1 MFNVKLENFEG
12 PLDLLLYFIKRDK
25 IDIYDIPIAKI
36 TSEYIDVINAAKKLD
51 VSIAG
56 EFLFMASL
64 LLRLKTRM
72 LLPRHHDEEGLDIE
86 DPRISLVDQL
96 LQYKNFK
103 NIAHQLK
110 GIHQDN
116 KDLFYRPNDKI
127 PFQKRLNPADFL
139 KEVSL
144 FDISKIFQTAIDN
157 APNDNSFTIVKE
169 TISLQEQKQFI
180 VSNFKSKKI
189 ISLASLIKK
198 LESKL
203 EIIVTFLAVLDMIKE
218 SELICKQKN
227 TFEDIE
233 IKLNIIRA
241 ETRGIIN

>member
-157 APNDNSFTIVKE
+157 VPNDNSFTIVKE

-233 IKLNIIRA
+233 IKLNIITA
-241 ETRGIIN
+241 

>member
-25 IDIYDIPIAKI
+25 IDIYDIPISKI

-51 VSIAG
+51 ISVAG

-72 LLPRHHDEEGLDIE
+72 LLPRKKDEEGLDID

-103 NIAHQLK
+103 DIAYQLK
-110 GIHQDN
+110 DIHNEN

-127 PFQKRLNPADFL
+127 SFQNTSNPADFL
-139 KEVSL
+139 NEVSL
-144 FDISKIFQTAIDN
+144 FDISKIFQYAIDN
-157 APNDNSFTIVKE
+157 TPENSAITIQRD
-169 TISLQEQKQFI
+169 TISLEEQKQFI
-180 VSNFKSKKI
+180 VSNFKEKSV
-189 ISLASLIKK
+189 ISLTTLINK

-227 TFEDIE
+227 IFDDIE
-233 IKLNIIRA
+233 IKLNIVTA
-241 ETRGIIN
+241 

>member
-1 MFNVKLENFEG
+1 VFNVKLENFEG

-25 IDIYDIPIAKI
+25 IDIYDIPISKI

-51 VSIAG
+51 ISVAG

-72 LLPRHHDEEGLDIE
+72 LLPRKKDEEGLDID

-103 NIAHQLK
+103 DIAYQLK
-110 GIHQDN
+110 DIHNEN

-127 PFQKRLNPADFL
+127 SFQNTSNPADFL
-139 KEVSL
+139 NEVSL
-144 FDISKIFQTAIDN
+144 FDISKIFQYAIDN
-157 APNDNSFTIVKE
+157 TPENSAITIQRD
-169 TISLQEQKQFI
+169 TISLEEQKQFI
-180 VSNFKSKKI
+180 VSNFKEKSV
-189 ISLASLIKK
+189 ISLTTLINK

-227 TFEDIE
+227 IFDDIE
-233 IKLNIIRA
+233 IKLNIVTA
-241 ETRGIIN
+241 

>member
-25 IDIYDIPIAKI
+25 IDIYDIPISKI

-51 VSIAG
+51 VSVAG

-72 LLPRHHDEEGLDIE
+72 LLPRKKDEEGLDID

-103 NIAHQLK
+103 DIAYQLK
-110 GIHQDN
+110 DMHNEN

-127 PFQKRLNPADFL
+127 SFQNTSNPADFL
-139 KEVSL
+139 NEVSL
-144 FDISKIFQTAIDN
+144 FDISKIFQYAIDN
-157 APNDNSFTIVKE
+157 TPENSAITIQRD
-169 TISLQEQKQFI
+169 TISLEEQKQFI
-180 VSNFKSKKI
+180 VSNFKEKSV
-189 ISLASLIKK
+189 ISLTTLINK

-227 TFEDIE
+227 IFDDIE
-233 IKLNIIRA
+233 IKLNIVTA
-241 ETRGIIN
+241 

>member
-25 IDIYDIPIAKI
+25 IDIYDIPISKI

-51 VSIAG
+51 ISVAG

-72 LLPRHHDEEGLDIE
+72 LLPRKKDEEGLDID

-103 NIAHQLK
+103 DIAYQLK
-110 GIHQDN
+110 DMHNEN

-127 PFQKRLNPADFL
+127 SFQNTSNPADFL
-139 KEVSL
+139 NEVSL
-144 FDISKIFQTAIDN
+144 FDISKIFQYAIDN
-157 APNDNSFTIVKE
+157 TPENSAITIQRD
-169 TISLQEQKQFI
+169 TISLEEQKQFI
-180 VSNFKSKKI
+180 VSNFKEKSV
-189 ISLASLIKK
+189 ISLTTLINK

-227 TFEDIE
+227 IFDDIE
-233 IKLNIIRA
+233 IKLNIVTA
-241 ETRGIIN
+241 

>member
-1 MFNVKLENFEG
+1 VFNVKLENFEG

-25 IDIYDIPIAKI
+25 IDIYDIPISKI

-51 VSIAG
+51 ISVAG

-72 LLPRHHDEEGLDIE
+72 LLPRKKDEEGLDID

-103 NIAHQLK
+103 DIAYQLK
-110 GIHQDN
+110 DMHNEN

-127 PFQKRLNPADFL
+127 SFQNTSNPADFL
-139 KEVSL
+139 NEVSL
-144 FDISKIFQTAIDN
+144 FDISKIFQYAIDN
-157 APNDNSFTIVKE
+157 TPENSAITIQRD
-169 TISLQEQKQFI
+169 TISLEEQKQFI
-180 VSNFKSKKI
+180 VSNFKEKSV
-189 ISLASLIKK
+189 ISLTTLINK

-227 TFEDIE
+227 IFDDIE
-233 IKLNIIRA
+233 IKLNIVTA
-241 ETRGIIN
+241 

>member
-25 IDIYDIPIAKI
+25 IDIYDIPISKI
-36 TSEYIDVINAAKKLD
+36 TSEYIDVINTAKKLD

-157 APNDNSFTIVKE
+157 APDDNSFTIVRE

-180 VSNFKSKKI
+180 VSNFKSKKT

-233 IKLNIIRA
+233 IKLNIITA
-241 ETRGIIN
+241 

>member
-1 MFNVKLENFEG
+1 MFKVKLENFEG

-25 IDIYDIPIAKI
+25 IDIYDIPISKI
-36 TSEYIDVINAAKKLD
+36 TSEYIEVINTAKKLD

-72 LLPRHHDEEGLDIE
+72 LLPRQEDEEGLDID
-86 DPRISLVDQL
+86 DPRIDLVDQL

-110 GIHQDN
+110 AVHNEN
-116 KDLFYRPNDKI
+116 KDSYFRSNDKI
-127 PFQKRLNPADFL
+127 IFEKTLTPADFL
-139 KEVSL
+139 NEVSL
-144 FDISKIFQTAIDN
+144 FDISKIFQSAIDN
-157 APNDNSFTIVKE
+157 APSENSFTIIKE
-169 TISLQEQKQFI
+169 TISLEEQKQFI
-180 VSNFKSKKI
+180 ISGFKNKKL
-189 ISLASLIKK
+189 ISLSTLVKK

-203 EIIVTFLAVLDMIKE
+203 EIIVTFLAVLEMIKE

-227 TFEDIE
+227 TFDDIE
-233 IKLNIIRA
+233 IKLNIVTA
-241 ETRGIIN
+241 

>member
-36 TSEYIDVINAAKKLD
+36 TSEYIDVINSAKKLD

-157 APNDNSFTIVKE
+157 APDDNSFTIVKE

-233 IKLNIIRA
+233 IKLNIITA
-241 ETRGIIN
+241 

>member
-25 IDIYDIPIAKI
+25 IDIYDIPISKI
-36 TSEYIDVINAAKKLD
+36 TSEYIDVLNTAKKLD

-72 LLPRHHDEEGLDIE
+72 LLPRQQDEEGLDID
-86 DPRISLVDQL
+86 DPRVNLIDQL

-103 NIAHQLK
+103 NIAYQLK
-110 GIHQDN
+110 EMHEEN

-127 PFQKRLNPADFL
+127 VFEGMSNPADFL
-139 KEVSL
+139 NEVSL
-144 FDISKIFQTAIDN
+144 FDISKIFQSAIDN
-157 APNDNSFTIVKE
+157 SSQDNPLTLVRE

-180 VSNFKSKKI
+180 ISSFKKKKV
-189 ISLASLIKK
+189 ISLATLIKK
-198 LESKL
+198 LERKL

-227 TFEDIE
+227 TFDDIE
-233 IKLNIIRA
+233 IKLNLITA
-241 ETRGIIN
+241 

>member
-36 TSEYIDVINAAKKLD
+36 TSEYIDVINSAKKLD

-180 VSNFKSKKI
+180 VSNFKSKKT

-233 IKLNIIRA
+233 IKLNIITA
-241 ETRGIIN
+241 

>member
-25 IDIYDIPIAKI
+25 IDIYDIPISKI
-36 TSEYIDVINAAKKLD
+36 TSEYIDVLNTAKKLD

-72 LLPRHHDEEGLDIE
+72 LLPRQQDEEGLDID
-86 DPRISLVDQL
+86 DPRINLIDQL

-103 NIAHQLK
+103 NIAYQLK
-110 GIHQDN
+110 EMHEEN

-127 PFQKRLNPADFL
+127 VFEGMSNPADFL
-139 KEVSL
+139 NEVSL
-144 FDISKIFQTAIDN
+144 FDISKIFQSAIDN
-157 APNDNSFTIVKE
+157 SSQDNPLTLVRE

-180 VSNFKSKKI
+180 ISSFKKKKV
-189 ISLASLIKK
+189 ISLATLIKK

-227 TFEDIE
+227 TFDDIE
-233 IKLNIIRA
+233 IKLNLITA
-241 ETRGIIN
+241 

>member
-25 IDIYDIPIAKI
+25 IDIYDIPISKI

-51 VSIAG
+51 ISIAG

-72 LLPRHHDEEGLDIE
+72 LLPRKKDEEGLDID

-103 NIAHQLK
+103 NIAYQLK
-110 GIHQDN
+110 DMHNKN
-116 KDLFYRPNDKI
+116 KDFFYRPNGKI
-127 PFQKRLNPADFL
+127 SLQSKSKPGDFL
-139 KEVSL
+139 NEVSL
-144 FDISKIFQTAIDN
+144 FDISKFFQYAIDN
-157 APNDNSFTIVKE
+157 APENSAITIQRE
-169 TISLQEQKQFI
+169 IISLEKQKQFI
-180 VSNFKSKKI
+180 ISNFKEKSVM
-189 ISLASLIKK
+189 SLTSLINK
-198 LESKL
+198 LKSKL

-218 SELICKQKN
+218 SELVCKQKN

-233 IKLNIIRA
+233 IKLNIVTA
-241 ETRGIIN
+241 

>member
-1 MFNVKLENFEG
+1 MFNVKLENFQG

-127 PFQKRLNPADFL
+127 PFQKGLNPADFL

-144 FDISKIFQTAIDN
+144 FDISKIFQIAIDN

-233 IKLNIIRA
+233 IKLNIITA
-241 ETRGIIN
+241 

>member
-157 APNDNSFTIVKE
+157 APNDNSLTIVKE

-233 IKLNIIRA
+233 IKLNIIKA
-241 ETRGIIN
+241 

>member
-25 IDIYDIPIAKI
+25 IDIYDIPISKI
-36 TSEYIDVINAAKKLD
+36 TSEYIDVLNTAKKLD

-72 LLPRHHDEEGLDIE
+72 LLPRQQDEEGLDID
-86 DPRISLVDQL
+86 DPRVNLIDQL

-103 NIAHQLK
+103 NIAYQLK
-110 GIHQDN
+110 EMHEEN

-127 PFQKRLNPADFL
+127 VFEGMSNPADFL
-139 KEVSL
+139 NEVSL
-144 FDISKIFQTAIDN
+144 FDISKIFQSAIDN
-157 APNDNSFTIVKE
+157 GPQDNPLTLVRE

-180 VSNFKSKKI
+180 ISNFKKKKV
-189 ISLASLIKK
+189 ISLATLIKK
-198 LESKL
+198 LKSKL

-227 TFEDIE
+227 TFDDIE
-233 IKLNIIRA
+233 IKLNLITA
-241 ETRGIIN
+241 